1 MPVTRSSMAAA
12 IEAELDSYFA
22 TTSGSIRPDFAQF
35 LANLIADAAQ
45 DAVKSAAGYVAY
57 TTQVNVAPPIVSTI
71 ISPAGP
77 CTGTL
82 AVNATATT
90 TATCVI
96 P

>member
-1 MPVTRSSMAAA
+1 MPVTRASMKAA
-12 IEAELDSYFA
+12 IEAKLDTYFA

-35 LANLIADAAQ
+35 LADLIADAAQ
-45 DAVKSAAGYVAY
+45 DSVKSAAAY
-57 TTQVNVAPPIVSTI
+57 AVYSTVVAPPIVSTI
-71 ISPAGP
+71 ISGIPGAP

-82 AVNATATT
+82 AITATT